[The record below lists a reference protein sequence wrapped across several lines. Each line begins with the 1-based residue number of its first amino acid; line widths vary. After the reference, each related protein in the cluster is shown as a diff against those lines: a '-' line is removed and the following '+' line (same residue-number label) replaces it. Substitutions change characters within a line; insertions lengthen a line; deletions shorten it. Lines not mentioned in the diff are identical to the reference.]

1 MATIHP
7 LRPLP
12 PPEEEP
18 SLDLHERAMDNLRF
32 IRETMERAGSF
43 TAVSGWGQVVIG
55 VAAMLAA
62 GLASLQ
68 PSTTERWLATW
79 SAAAVV
85 SVLVGVLTT
94 AMKARAAR
102 MPMLTGPGRKFT
114 LSLAPPLV
122 AGAFLTI
129 VLYRAGLAEALPG
142 MWLMLYGAGI
152 LTAGAFSVSVV
163 PVMGL
168 CFMATGA
175 AAAVQV
181 ATHVSVEDWMDAS
194 HAASSAVTPMT
205 TCPQPDTAVKLPAR
219 SIVSRM

>member
-18 SLDLHERAMDNLRF
+18 SLDLHERAMDNLRY

-68 PSTTERWLATW
+68 PSTTETWLATW

-102 MPMLTGPGRKFT
+102 MPLVSGPGRKFI
-114 LSLAPPLV
+114 LSLAPPIV
-122 AGAFLTI
+122 AGAVLTV
-129 VLYRAGLAEALPG
+129 VLYRAGMAGVLPAV
-142 MWLMLYGAGI
+142 WLMLYGAGI
-152 LTAGAFSVSVV
+152 ITAGAFSVSAV
-163 PVMGL
+163 PVMGF
-168 CFMATGA
+168 CFMILGTVA
-175 AAAVQV
+175 AFTPASWGNAWM
-181 ATHVSVEDWMDAS
+181 ALGFGGFHVVFGI
-194 HAASSAVTPMT
+194 
-205 TCPQPDTAVKLPAR
+205 LIAR
-219 SIVSRM
+219 RYGG